1 MLVRERIE
9 RYLLGVQALAFCILI
24 VEIAIILYSQH
35 KKMSIALFLI
45 AGFLGLSL
53 LWISNKKEFR
63 FTIMIDIICILLLL
77 GLSYQTDILGK
88 HKWVLTITSLVLL
101 ICDLMRG
108 IIQLGRNSKNMI
120 IVFNKGSNFL
130 LLMQILMI
138 NTLAILIG
146 INIYN
151 QSKIVAILLCI
162 AVGMLFFMKELRFF
176 DLSMVWSDNLKKEL
190 RCVPLIDL
198 CFIVVF
204 IYYCGYKEFSFVIV
218 PIVLFFVIDMT
229 RSFLEK

>member
-1 MLVRERIE
+1 
-9 RYLLGVQALAFCILI
+9 
-24 VEIAIILYSQH
+24 
-35 KKMSIALFLI
+35 MSIALFLI

>member
-1 MLVRERIE
+1 
-9 RYLLGVQALAFCILI
+9 
-24 VEIAIILYSQH
+24 
-35 KKMSIALFLI
+35 MSIALFLI

-218 PIVLFFVIDMT
+218 PIVHLFFKVNAS
-229 RSFLEK
+229 SFL